1 MPTQI
6 SSRRLLRTI
15 LGGALPLLAVVTTAP
30 AQYPAAPKTPATKPA
45 AAAPAPPKNA
55 PINDPTRA
63 SARVKAALS
72 ARGSALSET
81 VLTGVVVAAGKEGT
95 VMLEVKGGA
104 HYQARPGVPFNI
116 SVDGATKQIVV
127 RAITADGVQ
136 LEAPA
141 TSETVLI
148 PTLGPTGFSGRN
160 GVAQIEYAE
169 FRDLGLRDALR
180 MLADQSGENYS
191 ASIEA
196 SKVLVNSVLRRV
208 SANTVVEEIC
218 KSHNL
223 WFKQDP
229 TTAVTRI
236 MTMEEFERDLVGF
249 REEKTEVF
257 TLMYPNVADIAIAI
271 ADLYG
276 DRVQLSLDD
285 EDQYRDSDDLE
296 SRFDRFDILSR
307 RGQFNT
313 GTGSNTFVDGYNG
326 AGSFNGSGGSY
337 YGGSTLNY
345 GGSNRGR
352 YGGGY
357 GGYGNNGRNNSYNN
371 NRNYDNRGG
380 PNNQNDDLYRNLTP
394 DQAERLD
401 RALSVHKPGEDGEN
415 AVQNLRKKPAT
426 IFVTARRRHN
436 MVVVRTSDP
445 TALEEIRTLVR
456 RMDVPTPLV
465 LLEVKVLSVDLGNDF
480 KSVFDYQYSDGH
492 TAGAFTS
499 GDIALPQP
507 GGALVGGV
515 GMRSSD
521 MTFVLVSKNFRARIQ
536 LLEEKNRVKS
546 LASPLLLT
554 ANNEVS
560 RLFLGEERPL
570 VRNVTSQTIITD
582 NNVATTPNTTIEFRP
597 VGNTLLITPNINS
610 DRTVTL
616 RLLQENSS
624 INQGGATIPIISSN
638 RNGSSSVEN
647 VPIDVLASRS
657 VSGTFVAKDDQSV
670 AIGGLIEDNASD
682 KRAQVPVIGR
692 IPVLGFFFR
701 RTEKEKSR
709 KELVV
714 MIRPHIISTPADAEK
729 ISRSVLKGLSTPDIK
744 QRLDERLMPD
754 RSPLIQA
761 EPAAIRPV
769 IIDEDDEPLKKPK
782 KRAAPGK

>member
-1 MPTQI
+1 MPTHI
-6 SSRRLLRTI
+6 SSRRLLRTV
-15 LGGALPLLAVVTTAP
+15 LCGALPLLAVVTTAP
-30 AQYPAAPKTPATKPA
+30 AQYPVAPKTPAAKPA
-45 AAAPAPPKNA
+45 TAPASQKNA
-55 PINDPTRA
+55 PISDPTRA

-72 ARGSALSET
+72 SRGSALSEA

-127 RAITADGVQ
+127 RAITTDGVQ

-141 TSETVLI
+141 TSESVLI
-148 PTLGPTGFSGRN
+148 PTLGPTGFSGR
-160 GVAQIEYAE
+160 GGAAQIEYAE

-196 SKVLVNSVLRRV
+196 SKVPINSVLRHV

-229 TTAVTRI
+229 ATAVTRI

-257 TLMYPNVADIAIAI
+257 TLLYPNVADIAIAI

-307 RGQFNT
+307 RGQFNN

-326 AGSFNGSGGSY
+326 AGSFNGTGGSY
-337 YGGSTLNY
+337 YGGSSLNY

-352 YGGGY
+352 YGS
-357 GGYGNNGRNNSYNN
+357 GGYGNYGRNNGYNN
-371 NRNYDNRGG
+371 NRNYGLRGG
-380 PNNQNDDLYRNLTP
+380 QNNQSDDQYRSLTP

-415 AVQNLRKKPAT
+415 AIQNLRKKPAT

-445 TALEEIRTLVR
+445 TALEEIRALVR
-456 RMDVPTPLV
+456 KMDVPTPLV

-480 KSVFDYQYSDGH
+480 RSVFDYQYSDGH

-570 VRNVTSQTIITD
+570 VRNVTSQTIITE

-670 AIGGLIEDNASD
+670 AIGGLIEDSASD

-729 ISRSVLKGLSTPDIK
+729 ISRTVLKGLSTPDIK
-744 QRLDERLMPD
+744 KRLDERLMPD

-761 EPAAIRPV
+761 VPEAIRPV
-769 IIDEDDEPLKKPK
+769 IIDDDDEPLKKPK
-782 KRAAPGK
+782 KRPAAPGK